1 MDIELSDVALTE
13 FDRLEAEDP
22 DRHQLLVDDLA
33 LLALHGLDEGDRWAQ
48 LLGFDYYQ
56 GPTGRV
62 RYWISRE
69 RDRVIIE
76 FFDLD

>member
-13 FDRLEAEDP
+13 FDRLEAQDP

-33 LLALHGLDEGDRWAQ
+33 SLARLGLDDGNRWAQ
-48 LLGFDYYQ
+48 LLGFDCYQ

-62 RYWISRE
+62 RYWVSRE

>member
-1 MDIELSDVALTE
+1 VDIELSDVALTE
-13 FDRLEAEDP
+13 FDRLESEDP

-33 LLALHGLDEGDRWAQ
+33 LLAHLGLNDSDRWAR
-48 LLGFDYYQ
+48 LLGFDYCQ

-69 RDRVIIE
+69 RDRAVIE